1 MIYMFLADGFE
12 EVEALA
18 PLDILRRASLNIKT
32 VGVTGEFVTG
42 VHGITVKADTLI
54 EEIDRNNI
62 EALILPGGL
71 GGTENM
77 EKNKTVKELILYANK
92 NKKLICAIC
101 AAPSILGKMGLLSGK
116 KATCY
121 PGFEDT
127 FNGGEYIKE
136 SVVKCNNFI
145 TSDGMGSA
153 FKFGFAITEELASYE
168 IAEKIKE
175 QIQY

>member
-77 EKNKTVKELILYANK
+77 EKNKTVKELILYANR